1 MRIPIG
7 CAQEVGS
14 LHLAKVS
21 FKSYYDAHPHITGAS
36 GAVGKATDSTA

>member
-21 FKSYYDAHPHITGAS
+21 LKSYYDAHLHITGVSQQRAES
-36 GAVGKATDSTA
+36 